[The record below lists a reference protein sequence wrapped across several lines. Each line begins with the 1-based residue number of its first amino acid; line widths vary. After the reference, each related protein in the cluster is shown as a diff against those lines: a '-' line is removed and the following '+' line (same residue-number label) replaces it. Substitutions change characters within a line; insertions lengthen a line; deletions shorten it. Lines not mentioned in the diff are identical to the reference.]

1 MARSAVLASLVWLLS
16 PAACGAR
23 ASVDPGPAPFP
34 AHAPARQPPP
44 SAPLAPSTE
53 IPDGLAQLLLD
64 GPVTG
69 CQRFSIVAG
78 DRSGSRWLVLRV
90 DADRLKLKPG
100 THELAIDGRFV
111 ALEFSVF
118 AAPTPPVVCSDERPR
133 PVERRQRW
141 RAVSGTVKVTWPKA
155 ERGAPRPIDVELVD
169 VELVEDQGGK
179 QRIATTMRGVE
190 VGSTPG

>member
-1 MARSAVLASLVWLLS
+1 MPRSAVLASLVWLLA

-23 ASVDPGPAPFP
+23 APVDPGPTPFP
-34 AHAPARQPPP
+34 AQAPARRPPP

-69 CQRFSIVAG
+69 CQRFSIVAS
-78 DRSGSRWLVLRV
+78 DRLGSRWLVLRV

-100 THELAIDGRFV
+100 THELAIDGRWV

-118 AAPTPPVVCSDERPR
+118 AAPTPPVVCSDEPPR
-133 PVERRQRW
+133 QVERRQRW
-141 RAVSGTVKVTWPKA
+141 TAVSGTVKVTLPKA
-155 ERGAPRPIDVELVD
+155 ERGAPVPIDVELVD
-169 VELVEDQGGK
+169 VELVEDAGAK
-179 QRIATTMRGVE
+179 QRIATTMRDVVLAGE
-190 VGSTPG
+190 PG